1 MKNLLLCL
9 TLLAG
14 NNLLPAQDSLRLFS
28 LRQVRLLPGI
38 FEQAQQSN
46 KKYLLTLPTDHLP
59 DTAERS
65 SELPAGQV
73 SAEIGS
79 YLSALSAMFATT
91 GDSLLYNRIF
101 NMLAVLESGAQT
113 PAGQVIMAYDRPYL
127 YKGLTDAFGIAEVS
141 RAGTLLLLLANRFH
155 DQCSQLDD
163 QQLQQLTNSRQNQ
176 WIEVLADLYSLTND
190 EKFLKLARRILL
202 SPRLSAWQQANNV
215 TDAKQ
220 AKSLIS
226 EFTGLAQLG
235 VIHKNKDGQQI
246 ALEFWQH
253 NTASLRFST
262 GGLGIRQ
269 SSTSASDLS
278 SFMQTREGPETCLSA
293 QMLRLTKTLFL
304 KQPDARLVD
313 YYERTL
319 YNNVLP
325 TLHPEG
331 GFACI
336 TPVRPGL
343 YKAYTQKDSVF
354 SCCIGAGMI
363 NPAYFG
369 EMIYARNAT
378 DLYVNLFIPSVL
390 NWTEKEVQL
399 TQRTSF
405 PEGESIE
412 WQISCNGSKTFRL
425 FIRYPEWLEKNG
437 LKLMVNKNILSFQP
451 DEHGYV
457 MIDRTWKD
465 GDLVRL
471 NLPMSLREEALYE
484 GSPWISFLKGPIVL
498 AAKLTD
504 TDSLPAI
511 QTENQVLPS
520 GPMFPLRNAPLV
532 IKGNKSVTQQ
542 LKPVKG
548 LPLSYTA
555 SFFSAEPSGRSL
567 LLKPFYSLHNSRYFL
582 YWREATPTQLDSIVN
597 VWKEEDR
604 QARLQLQRTI
614 DEIYPGSTT
623 NESDH
628 AFRDDESFSGYRFE
642 QTYRA
647 AKNGFGYLISNA
659 SLKGKILRLT
669 LEGKEKHPGFDV
681 WIDDAFV
688 QTVQL
693 DGTNENDLMQ
703 IDLPLP
709 ENKLNLPTF
718 RIRFTARN
726 LNGVPPIYTIR
737 LLSQ

>member
-9 TLLAG
+9 ALLAG
-14 NNLLPAQDSLRLFS
+14 FKLLPAQDSLRLFS
-28 LRQVRLLPGI
+28 LRHVRLLPGI
-38 FEQAQQSN
+38 FEKAQQSN
-46 KKYLLTLPTDHLP
+46 KKYLLSLPTDHLL
-59 DTAERS
+59 DIVNLS
-65 SELPAGQV
+65 SKLTAGQV
-73 SAEIGS
+73 SAELGS

-91 GDSLLYNRIF
+91 GDSLLYNRIS
-101 NMLAVLESGAQT
+101 NILPVLDSSAQT
-113 PAGQVIMAYDRPYL
+113 PAGQAIMAYDRPYF
-127 YKGLTDAFGIAEVS
+127 YKGLTDAFGIAEVF
-141 RAGTLLLLLANRFH
+141 RAGTLLLPLANRFY
-155 DQCSQLDD
+155 DQCYQLDD
-163 QQLQQLTNSRQNQ
+163 QQLQALTNSRQNQ
-176 WIEVLADLYSLTND
+176 WIDVLNDLYSLTND
-190 EKFLKLARRILL
+190 EKFLKLALRILL
-202 SPRLSAWQQANNV
+202 SPRLSAWQQASDRA
-215 TDAKQ
+215 DAKQ
-220 AKSLIS
+220 AKSLIR

-235 VIHKNKDGQQI
+235 VTHKNTDGQQI
-246 ALEFWQH
+246 AQAFWQKS
-253 NTASLRFST
+253 TASLRFST
-262 GGLGIRQ
+262 GGLGLRP
-269 SSTSASDLS
+269 SSSSASDLS
-278 SFMQTREGPETCLSA
+278 SFMQTREGPETCLST
-293 QMLRLTKTLFL
+293 QMLRFTKTLFL
-304 KQPDARLVD
+304 KQPDARLID

-319 YNNVLP
+319 YNNILS

-343 YKAYTQKDSVF
+343 YKAYTQQDSALF
-354 SCCIGAGMI
+354 CCIGAGMV

-369 EMIYARNAT
+369 EMIYARNTT

-390 NWTEKEVQL
+390 TWTEKEVQL

-437 LKLMVNKNILSFQP
+437 LKLMVNKDVLSFQP

-471 NLPMSLREEALYE
+471 NLPMSLRTEALHE

-511 QTENQVLPS
+511 QTANQVLPS

-532 IKGNKSVTQQ
+532 IKANKPVTQQ

-567 LLKPFYSLHNSRYFL
+567 LLEPFYALHNARYFL
-582 YWREATPTQLDSIVN
+582 YWREATPTQLDTIVN
-597 VWKEEDR
+597 EWEEEDR
-604 QARLQLQRTI
+604 QARLLVQRTI
-614 DEIYPGSTT
+614 DEIYPGSST

-628 AFRDDESFSGYRFE
+628 AFRDDESYAGNRFE

-659 SLKGKILRLT
+659 SLKGKVLQLT

-688 QTVQL
+688 QTIQL

-703 IDLPLP
+703 IDLPVP
-709 ENKLNLPTF
+709 ESKQNMPTF

-726 LNGVPPIYTIR
+726 QSGVPPIFCIR
-737 LLSQ
+737 LLTQ